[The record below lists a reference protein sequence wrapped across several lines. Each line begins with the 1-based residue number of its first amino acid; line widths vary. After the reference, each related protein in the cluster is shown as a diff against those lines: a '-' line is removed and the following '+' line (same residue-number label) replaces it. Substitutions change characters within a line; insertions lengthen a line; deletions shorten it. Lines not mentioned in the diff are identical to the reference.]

1 MANLLQLSG
10 VELARRIREGEVSS
24 TDMVERHIAEIER
37 VNPRI
42 NAVVRDR
49 FEAARV
55 EAKHA
60 DQSIRDRGAAEIPP
74 LLGVPCTIKESIA
87 LTGMSNSSGMV
98 SRAGLLAS
106 QDATV
111 VARLRA
117 AGAIPLGV
125 TNLSELA
132 VWAATFNRVYGRT
145 NNAYDPGRITGGS
158 SGGEGAVIGAGASPF
173 GIGTDLGGSIRA
185 PAFCNGVF
193 GHKPSGG
200 LVPGTGQYPQF
211 EGRMLRF
218 NTTGPLARRAEDLM
232 PLLRIIAGPDGRDD
246 GCVPYELGD
255 PGRVDLSALRVLVIE
270 DDGRRPRV
278 ERELRDAQ
286 QRAAYA
292 LARRG
297 ASVEVVSVPDLKDS
311 LLIWAAFFEACG
323 GTSLDETL
331 GGGERTRLGREI
343 ARWLLRRSSHSYPPL
358 FVVLVERLGRRLPR
372 WCERYAERG
381 ARLSS
386 RLDDLLGGDGV
397 ILYPSGR
404 GVAPRHGPAAPL
416 NFRFFGLFNALELPV
431 TQVPLGLSAE
441 GLPLGVQVVAGR
453 GRDHLT
459 IAAALELERA
469 LGGWVPPE
477 ASSSSITTTPR
488 SASTVRS

>member
-1 MANLLQLSG
+1 MTNLLQLSG
-10 VELARRIREGEVSS
+10 IELARRIREGDVSS
-24 TDMVERHIAEIER
+24 TEVVERHIEQIAR
-37 VNPRI
+37 VNGRI

-49 FEAARV
+49 FEQARV
-55 EAKHA
+55 EAKEA
-60 DQSIRDRGAAEIPP
+60 DERIRARDPAELPP

-87 LTGMSNSSGMV
+87 VVGMPNSSGMV
-98 SRAGLLAS
+98 SRAGLIAS
-106 QDATV
+106 EDATV
-111 VARLRA
+111 VARLRS

-125 TNLSELA
+125 TNVPELT

-145 NNAYDPGRITGGS
+145 NNAYDSRRVAGGS
-158 SGGEGAVIGAGASPF
+158 SGGEGAIVGSGASPF
-173 GIGTDLGGSIRA
+173 GIGTDVGGSIRA

-200 LVPGTGQYPQF
+200 LVPGTGQYPQY
-211 EGRMLRF
+211 EGLVLRF
-218 NTTGPLARRAEDLM
+218 NTTGPLARRAGDLM
-232 PLLRIIAGPDGRDD
+232 PLLRIIAGPDGRDE
-246 GCVPYELGD
+246 GCLPYELGD
-255 PGRVDLSALRVLVIE
+255 PDRVDLASLRVLVIE

-278 ERELRDAQ
+278 TPELRHAQ

-297 ASVEVVSVPDLKDS
+297 ASVEPISLPDLKHS
-311 LLIWAAFFEACG
+311 LSIAGAAIVEAG

-343 ARWLLRRSSHSYPPL
+343 ARLALRRSPYSYPPL
-358 FVVLVERLGRRLPR
+358 FMLALERLGRARPR
-372 WCERYAERG
+372 WVRRQAERG
-381 ARLSS
+381 AALRAQ
-386 RLDDLLGGDGV
+386 LDDLLGEDGV

-404 GVAPRHGPAAPL
+404 SVAPRHGPTAPL
-416 NFRFFGLFNALELPV
+416 NFRFFGIFNALELPV

-469 LGGWVPPE
+469 LGGWLPPNRE
-477 ASSSSITTTPR
+477 SGSGS
-488 SASTVRS
+488 